1 MVGKALIQFIERQTV
16 LDRTSDVLQAWVRAM
31 FRSGGATGRNLKDVL
46 NGTWLGH
53 PLHPALTDVPI
64 GSWTIAIGL
73 DAFGVTTG
81 RNELQQAADFAVGVG
96 TIGALGAAVA
106 GLTDWSDTDSRP
118 RRMGLAHAI
127 VNIGATSLFAASFAM
142 RRTDRR
148 LGVILG
154 FIGYGV
160 ASMGAFL
167 GGHLVFAQRIGVTHA
182 GQKLTDEFIAVLP
195 DTELKEDQLCRAEVN
210 TVPLVLVR
218 HAGAIYAL
226 VETCAHLGG
235 PLSQGTLEDGNVRC
249 PWHNSC
255 FSLKDGHV
263 INGPA
268 AFEQPCFETR
278 VRDGQ
283 IEVRGKQS
291 FE

>member
-1 MVGKALIQFIERQTV
+1 MLGKALIQFIERQTA
-16 LDRTSDVLQAWVRAM
+16 LDRTSDVLQACVRAM
-31 FRSGGATGRNLKDVL
+31 FRSAGTGGQDLKDVL

-64 GSWTIAIGL
+64 GSWTMAVGL
-73 DAFGVTTG
+73 DAFGVITS
-81 RNELQQAADFAVGVG
+81 RHELDQAADIAVAIG

-118 RRMGLAHAI
+118 RRVGLAHAI
-127 VNIGATSLFAASFAM
+127 INIGATSLFASSFAV
-142 RRTDRR
+142 RRTNRR
-148 LGVILG
+148 GGVMLG
-154 FIGYGV
+154 FVGYGV
-160 ASMGAFL
+160 ASAGAFL

-182 GQKLTDEFIAVLP
+182 GQKLTNEFIAVLP
-195 DTELKEDQLCRAEVN
+195 DTELKEDQLCRAAVN
-210 TVPLVLVR
+210 GVPVVLIR

-235 PLSQGTLEDGNVRC
+235 PLSQGTLENGNVRC

-263 INGPA
+263 INGPSVFA
-268 AFEQPCFETR
+268 QPTFETR
-278 VRDGQ
+278 VRNGQ
-283 IEVRGKQS
+283 IEVRGK
-291 FE
+291 

>member
-1 MVGKALIQFIERQTV
+1 MVGKALTEFIERQPAF
-16 LDRTSDVLQAWVRAM
+16 DHISDALQWCIRGM
-31 FRSGGATGRNLKDVL
+31 FRSAGPNGQKLKDAL

-64 GSWTIAIGL
+64 GSWTMAVGL
-73 DAFGVTTG
+73 DAFGVATG
-81 RNELQQAADFAVGVG
+81 RKELAPCADIAVALG
-96 TIGALGAAVA
+96 TAGALGAAIA
-106 GLTDWSDTDSRP
+106 GLTDWSDTDSQP
-118 RRMGLAHAI
+118 RRVGLAHAI
-127 VNIGATSLFAASFAM
+127 INIGATALFASSLVM

-148 LGVILG
+148 VGVMLS

-160 ASMGAFL
+160 ASVGAFL

-210 TVPLVLVR
+210 SVPLVLVR
-218 HAGAIYAL
+218 HAGEVYAL
-226 VETCAHLGG
+226 VETCSHLGG

-268 AFEQPCFETR
+268 VFAQPCFETR

-283 IEVRGKQS
+283 IEVRGK
-291 FE
+291 